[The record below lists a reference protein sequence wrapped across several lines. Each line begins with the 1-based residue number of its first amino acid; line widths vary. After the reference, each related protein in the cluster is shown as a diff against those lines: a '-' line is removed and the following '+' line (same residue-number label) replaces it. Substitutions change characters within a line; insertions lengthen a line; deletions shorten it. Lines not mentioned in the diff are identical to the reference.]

1 MQLRKTLIA
10 ALGLAV
16 AFAFAPIAPQAAPGL
31 GAEIGSTS
39 LIEQVAAKKKAKGK
53 KAKAKKAKAKKG
65 KSKASKAGRCG
76 TGKYWSR
83 SKRGCQDAALGPAK
97 K

>member
-10 ALGLAV
+10 GLGLAV
-16 AFAFAPIAPQAAPGL
+16 AFAFAPMAPQAAPGL
-31 GAEIGSTS
+31 GLGAEFGSTS
-39 LIEQVAAKKKAKGK
+39 LIEQVAAK
-53 KAKAKKAKAKKG
+53 KKAKAKKG

-76 TGKYWSR
+76 TGKYYSR
-83 SKRGCQDAALGPAK
+83 TKRSCQDAALGPAK

>member
-1 MQLRKTLIA
+1 MQLRKTVIA

-53 KAKAKKAKAKKG
+53 KAKAKKG

>member
-31 GAEIGSTS
+31 GLNAEFGSTS
-39 LIEQVAAKKKAKGK
+39 LIDQVAAKKKAKKG
-53 KAKAKKAKAKKG
+53 KAKAKKG

-83 SKRGCQDAALGPAK
+83 SKRSCQDAALGPAK

>member
-1 MQLRKTLIA
+1 MQFRKTLVA
-10 ALGLAV
+10 GLGLAV

-31 GAEIGSTS
+31 GLGAEFGSTS
-39 LIEQVAAKKKAKGK
+39 MIEQVAAK
-53 KAKAKKAKAKKG
+53 KKAKAKKG

-76 TGKYWSR
+76 TGKYYSR
-83 SKRGCQDAALGPAK
+83 SKRSCQDAALGPAK

>member
-16 AFAFAPIAPQAAPGL
+16 AFAFAPMAPQAAPGL
-31 GAEIGSTS
+31 GLNTELGSTS
-39 LIEQVAAKKKAKGK
+39 LIDQVAAKKKAKG
-53 KAKAKKAKAKKG
+53 KAKAKKG

-83 SKRGCQDAALGPAK
+83 SKRSCQDAALGPAK